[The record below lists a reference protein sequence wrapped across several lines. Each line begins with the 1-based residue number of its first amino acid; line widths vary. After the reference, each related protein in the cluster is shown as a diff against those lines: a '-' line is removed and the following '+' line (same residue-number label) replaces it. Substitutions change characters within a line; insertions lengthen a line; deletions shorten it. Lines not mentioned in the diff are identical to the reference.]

1 MQIVETSLP
10 KNPGLR
16 RGGQDPRNAEREPAV
31 VIGAGLGGLAAAIR
45 LQARGY
51 QVTLLEA
58 RDKPGGRAY
67 VYEQDGFI
75 FDAGPTIITA
85 PFLIDEL
92 FALGGKRTADYVRIV
107 PCDPFYRIVFH
118 DGTSFDYSG
127 DENRMIEQ
135 ILKFSTADAEG
146 YKKFV
151 AKTEAIFKKAFIEL
165 ADKPF
170 TRLTDML
177 AVVPDLV
184 RLKSHQTVYKMVSEF
199 ISDEKLR
206 IVFSFHPLLVG
217 GNPFASTSIYA
228 MIHYLERQWGVHFAM
243 GGTGALV
250 RGLARLFLEM
260 GGRIELNSKV
270 TKILVTDRKAHGV
283 IDERGREF
291 PANIIV
297 SNADLANTYRKLITP
312 AARRKWTDKR
322 LASMRY
328 SMSLFLIYFGTD
340 RTYPEL
346 AHHTIVLGPRYK
358 GLLDDIFSKKIL
370 ADDFSLYLHAPTRT
384 DPKLAPRGCECFY
397 VLSPVPHLGGK
408 IDWEREK
415 ERYADAILASLEK
428 LCPNL
433 RKHLIVKKIFTPQD
447 FEKDLDAYLGSA
459 FQFEPIL
466 TQSAWFRPHNV
477 SEDVKNLYFV
487 GAGTHPGAGIPGVLS
502 SAKVLDRVIPTPT
515 GKISSQQS

>member
-1 MQIVETSLP
+1 MPIIEAAPAKNSSYRQGQID
-10 KNPGLR
+10 K
-16 RGGQDPRNAEREPAV
+16 AESHAQPAV
-31 VIGAGLGGLAAAIR
+31 VIGSGLGGIAAAIR

-92 FALGGKRTADYVRIV
+92 FELGGKKTEDYVRIV

-118 DGTSFDYSG
+118 DGTSFDYTG
-127 DENRMIEQ
+127 DENRMIQQ
-135 ILKFSTADAEG
+135 ILKFSTKDVEG

-151 AKTEAIFKKAFIEL
+151 TKTEAIFKRAFLDL

-170 TRLTDML
+170 TSLTDML
-177 AVVPDLV
+177 AVAPDLA
-184 RLKSHQTVYKMVSEF
+184 RLKSHESVYKMVSDY

-217 GNPFASTSIYA
+217 GNPFASSSIYA

-250 RGLARLFLEM
+250 RGLIRLFLEM
-260 GGRIELNSKV
+260 GGRLELNSRV
-270 TKILVTDRKAHGV
+270 NKILVTDRKAYGV

-291 PANIIV
+291 RADVIV
-297 SNADLANTYRKLITP
+297 SNADVANTYRKLITP

-322 LASMRY
+322 LAAMRY

-358 GLLDDIFSKKIL
+358 GLLDDIFTTKKL

-408 IDWEREK
+408 IDWESEK
-415 ERYADAILASLEK
+415 ERYADAILASLET

-433 RKHLIVKKIFTPQD
+433 RKHLVVKKIFTPVD
-447 FEKDLDAYLGSA
+447 FEKHLDAYLGSA

-502 SAKVLDRVIPTPT
+502 SAKVLDRVIPSPIRRE
-515 GKISSQQS
+515 KK

>member
-1 MQIVETSLP
+1 MQVAQAPADIVNNSRKKVSPSNSSE
-10 KNPGLR
+10 KK
-16 RGGQDPRNAEREPAV
+16 AAI
-31 VIGAGLGGLAAAIR
+31 VIGSGLGGIAAAIR

-51 QVTLLEA
+51 SVILLEA

-92 FALGGKRTADYVRIV
+92 FALSGRRTEDYVKIV
-107 PCDPFYRIVFH
+107 PCDPFYRIAFH

-135 ILKFSTADAEG
+135 ILKFSTNDVEG

-151 AKTEAIFKKAFIEL
+151 SKTEKIFRRAFLDL

-170 TRLTDML
+170 SSIADML
-177 AVVPDLV
+177 VVAPDLIA
-184 RLKSHQTVYKMVSEF
+184 LKSHESVYRMVSDY

-217 GNPFASTSIYA
+217 GNPFSSSSIYA
-228 MIHYLERQWGVHFAM
+228 MIHYLERKWGVHFAL

-250 RGLARLFLEM
+250 RGLVRAFLEM
-260 GGRIELNSKV
+260 GGRLELNSRV
-270 TKILVTDRKAHGV
+270 TKILITDRKAHGV
-283 IDERGREF
+283 IDEHGREF
-291 PANIIV
+291 RADVIV
-297 SNADLANTYRKLITP
+297 SNADVANTYRKLVAP
-312 AARRKWTDKR
+312 AARRKWSDKK
-322 LASMRY
+322 LEKMRY
-328 SMSLFLIYFGTD
+328 SMSLFLIYFGTN
-340 RTYPEL
+340 RNYPQL

-358 GLLDDIFSKKIL
+358 GLLDDIFDKKIL
-370 ADDFSLYLHAPTRT
+370 ARDFSLYLHAPTRT
-384 DPKLAPRGCECFY
+384 DPRLAPRGCECFY

-408 IDWEREK
+408 IDWNAEK
-415 ERYADAILASLEK
+415 ERYADAILESLET

-433 RKHLIVKKIFTPQD
+433 RRHVVTKRIFTPLD
-447 FEKDLDAYLGSA
+447 FESQLDAYLGSA
-459 FQFEPIL
+459 FQFEPVL

-477 SEDVKNLYFV
+477 SEDVKNLYLV

-502 SAKVLDRVIPTPT
+502 SAKLLDRVIPAP
-515 GKISSQQS
+515 KDN